1 MQIFCYNVDLG
12 KSFPGLKFNVREGKI
27 AHSYQ
32 SDAGIYT
39 RQMTGRYV
47 NALASLIKRL
57 ITNKKERIDDY
68 ALFLYYKRNLFQ

>member
-27 AHSYQ
+27 AYSYQ

-39 RQMTGRYV
+39 WQMTGRYV
-47 NALASLIKRL
+47 NALS
-57 ITNKKERIDDY
+57 
-68 ALFLYYKRNLFQ
+68 

>member
-1 MQIFCYNVDLG
+1 MQMQIFCYNVDLG

-39 RQMTGRYV
+39 WQMTGRYV
-47 NALASLIKRL
+47 NALA
-57 ITNKKERIDDY
+57 
-68 ALFLYYKRNLFQ
+68 

>member
-39 RQMTGRYV
+39 WQMTG
-47 NALASLIKRL
+47 SLCERFGISVA
-57 ITNKKERIDDY
+57 NKLVKQ
-68 ALFLYYKRNLFQ
+68 ATKL

>member
-32 SDAGIYT
+32 SSAGIYT
-39 RQMTGRYV
+39 WQDDW
-47 NALASLIKRL
+47 SLCERFGISVA
-57 ITNKKERIDDY
+57 NKLVKQ
-68 ALFLYYKRNLFQ
+68 ATKL